1 MVNYFLFASRNLKKR
16 GLRSWL
22 TLLGIFVGIT
32 TVISLITLGGGLQ
45 AAVTSQFGVASTQA
59 LTVQAGGLNLG
70 PPGSA
75 VVNPLTKEDTEAI
88 RKISSVEFASSRNME
103 TVKMEYNDII
113 VFGMV
118 VSLEEG
124 LEDETYEI
132 MGLEI
137 DKGRSLDSGVRKKA
151 VIGGNLQN
159 PDKNGFDKELVTGK
173 SILIEDESFQIIGI
187 LEIQGSFLIDNIVI
201 IYDKDLEEMIGYGN
215 EVDIIGVKVKSKDLM
230 DRTKEDIEKLL
241 RKRRN
246 VKIGEEDFQ
255 VSTPQA
261 MLEQVNSV
269 LGGIQAFIVII
280 ASISILVGAI
290 GIINTMTTSVLERKK
305 EIGIMK
311 AIGARNKHIF
321 FQFFVE
327 SGLMGL
333 VGGILGIIFG
343 LIIGYAGTYGINSF
357 LGSES
362 SPEINIILIVGA
374 LIGSFLIG
382 AIAGIFPAMRAAN
395 QNPVEA
401 LRG

>member
-1 MVNYFLFASRNLKKR
+1 
-16 GLRSWL
+16 
-22 TLLGIFVGIT
+22 
-32 TVISLITLGGGLQ
+32 
-45 AAVTSQFGVASTQA
+45 
-59 LTVQAGGLNLG
+59 
-70 PPGSA
+70 
-75 VVNPLTKEDTEAI
+75 
-88 RKISSVEFASSRNME
+88 
-103 TVKMEYNDII
+103 
-113 VFGMV
+113 
-118 VSLEEG
+118 
-124 LEDETYEI
+124 
-132 MGLEI
+132 
-137 DKGRSLDSGVRKKA
+137 
-151 VIGGNLQN
+151 
-159 PDKNGFDKELVTGK
+159 
-173 SILIEDESFQIIGI
+173 
-187 LEIQGSFLIDNIVI
+187 
-201 IYDKDLEEMIGYGN
+201 
-215 EVDIIGVKVKSKDLM
+215 
-230 DRTKEDIEKLL
+230 L